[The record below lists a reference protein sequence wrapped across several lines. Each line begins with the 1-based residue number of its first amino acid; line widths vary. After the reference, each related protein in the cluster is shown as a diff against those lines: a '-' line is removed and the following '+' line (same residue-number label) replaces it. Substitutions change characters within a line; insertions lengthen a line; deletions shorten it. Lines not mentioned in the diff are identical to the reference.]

1 MILRNKNFV
10 KLTHIPTGI
19 SVECNYYRSQHTNRA
34 ACLNR
39 LRSRLYA
46 LENNIKPNK
55 EVIRTYNLD

>member
-1 MILRNKNFV
+1 MILQNKNFV

-19 SVECNYYRSQHTNRA
+19 SVECDIYRSQHANCA

-46 LENNIKPNK
+46 LENNIEPNR